1 MLVLVATPW
10 MDRRLRQAGRSELV
24 ELDSS
29 GVTLVLSLPSS
40 LAVVICV
47 MCGLG

>member
-29 GVTLVLSLPSS
+29 GVTLVLALPSLS
-40 LAVVICV
+40 RK
-47 MCGLG
+47 GDT